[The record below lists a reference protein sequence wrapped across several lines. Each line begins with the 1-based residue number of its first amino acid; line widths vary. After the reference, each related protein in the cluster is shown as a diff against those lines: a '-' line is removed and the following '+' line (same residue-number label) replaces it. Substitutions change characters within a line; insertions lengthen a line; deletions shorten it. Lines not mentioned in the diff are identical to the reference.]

1 MKSRNLSISCI
12 IILFVLPRLCL
23 GYADEEFEIS
33 KHAILYRFTINEDY
47 DISRVSGELIK
58 IVSRNEIGETRVRYI
73 RADRL
78 QSITKKTDGP
88 PRLADKYIG
97 VAFTPEKTIVGGQ
110 AIYTSIELKI
120 DERILS
126 LDEVISLLNP

>member
-1 MKSRNLSISCI
+1 MKPPKLSIFFI
-12 IILFVLPRLCL
+12 IIFILPGVCL

-33 KHAILYRFTINEDY
+33 ENSILYRFTINEDY
-47 DISRVSGELIK
+47 DVSRVSGELIK

-73 RADRL
+73 RSDRL

-88 PRLADKYIG
+88 SRLADKYIR
-97 VAFTPEKTIVGGQ
+97 VLFTPEKTIAGGQ
-110 AIYTSIELKI
+110 AIYTSVELKI

-126 LDEVISLLNP
+126 LNEVIFLLNP